1 MAQPLFL
8 GRRCARVMFLCAL
21 LVTALGVCSAQ
32 ARVLEV
38 GRDKTFKLPSQA
50 IATAADGDHILIA
63 PGEYF
68 DCAVVRQSN
77 VVIEGSGPAGGA
89 IMTDKVCQ
97 DKAIL
102 VTIGNGITV
111 RNLTLTRARAPDG
124 NGAGIR
130 AEGSSL
136 VVEQVRFINNQN
148 GILTG
153 APADATLVVRD
164 SQFLRNGACQNACA
178 HGVYAGA
185 IALLRVERSRFFE
198 TQEAHAIKS
207 RAARTE
213 VVGCDIQDGTKGT
226 SSYLIE
232 VPNGGSLVA
241 RNNILQKGPQSHNH
255 TAAIIIGAEGVT
267 QPTGEILVEGN
278 RFSNDG
284 GYPTLFVD
292 NLTATE
298 AQLKGNT
305 ISGPTK
311 PLQGDGKSD

>member
-1 MAQPLFL
+1 MVQPLVFSL
-8 GRRCARVMFLCAL
+8 RHMRLMVLRVLMA
-21 LVTALGVCSAQ
+21 TTLGVCGAQ

-38 GRDKTFKLPSQA
+38 GPDKTFKVPSEA
-50 IATAADGDHILIA
+50 IAAAADGDRILIA
-63 PGEYF
+63 PGDYF

-77 VVIEGSGPAGGA
+77 VVIEGSGPGGGA
-89 IMTDKVCQ
+89 TMTDKVCQ
-97 DKAIL
+97 GKAIL
-102 VTIGNGITV
+102 VTTGNGITV
-111 RNLTLTRARAPDG
+111 SNLTLTRARAPDG

-130 AEGSSL
+130 AEGASL
-136 VVEQVRFINNQN
+136 IVEQVRFINNQN

-153 APADATLVVRD
+153 APANATLVVRD
-164 SQFLRNGACQNACA
+164 SQFLHNGACQNACA
-178 HGVYAGA
+178 HGVYAGT
-185 IALLRVERSRFFE
+185 IALLRVEHSRFFE

-213 VVGCDIQDGTKGT
+213 VLGCDIEGGTKGT

-241 RNNILQKGPQSHNH
+241 RDNRLEKGPQSHNH

-267 QPTGEILVEGN
+267 QPTREILVEGN

-284 GYPTLFVD
+284 SYPTLFVD

-298 AQLKGNT
+298 AQLRGNT
-305 ISGPTK
+305 ISGRAK
-311 PLQGDGKSD
+311 PLQGDGKSE